1 LSYVILETIKTIIVS
16 VREIAMQEEKEK
28 IYQFAVDKFLRE
40 GFYKTTMDDLA
51 SQLRMSKKTIYK
63 YFSSKEVLVKEVVFS
78 FLSARAEQIKAIVD
92 ADDNAVIKF
101 FKLVEY
107 LGSIIIKFSDRWIS
121 DIQLYTPDLWKE
133 IDKFRAKMMY
143 ANLMKIIR
151 QGINEEYFVDKSAEI
166 IVTIFVSSVRAV
178 VNPDFIMNNKFSVS
192 TALDSTLEILMNGIM
207 TEKGKKIFN
216 RLKAEKINEPD

>member
-1 LSYVILETIKTIIVS
+1 
-16 VREIAMQEEKEK
+16 MQEEKEK